1 YGPGLDAEK
10 VFVKTF
16 SEAGGKV
23 MESVRVPLRNPDYAP
38 FLQRVKDAKPQAL
51 FVFVPSGE
59 GAAVLK
65 QFTERG
71 LAAAGIR

>member
-1 YGPGLDAEK
+1 
-10 VFVKTF
+10 
-16 SEAGGKV
+16 
-23 MESVRVPLRNPDYAP
+23 
-38 FLQRVKDAKPQAL
+38 VKDARPDAV

-71 LAAAGIR
+71 LAATGIR